1 MNKIRMTLS
10 IDREKVL
17 KLDRL
22 LSRTKTSRSQ
32 YINAILQDTLPRL
45 EQEPRFAEY
54 INIEVKE

>member
-10 IDREKVL
+10 IDQEKVRM
-17 KLDRL
+17 LDQL

-32 YINAILQDTLPRL
+32 FINTILQETLPIL
-45 EQEPRFAEY
+45 EQEPRFAEH